1 MENIIKLHFV
11 DEYDE
16 YELTYYVKADND
28 TQTKISNLEKLLET
42 YDSFQ
47 EVEDFIEDNFES
59 VSITEYDFNF

>member
-1 MENIIKLHFV
+1 MENIIKLHFI

-16 YELTYYVKADND
+16 YELTYYVKADKD